1 MYDLDL
7 LIEKNF
13 DDVCKMTPLGCAIIF
28 IVVREKMLFAHIK
41 SIIYFECSLTVA
53 CLLFQFC
60 I

>member
-13 DDVCKMTPLGCAIIF
+13 DDVCKMNPLGCAIIF

-41 SIIYFECSLTVA
+41 SIIYFEM
-53 CLLFQFC
+53 
-60 I
+60 